1 MSEHEGEWNAW
12 RLKFCASHRV
22 RDFIPRVIVENS
34 LKVILDELIRYKQM
48 LAELV
53 KIRTSKAV
61 DRFLV
66 TPSFTNST
74 RVPPVLNSLDHVCCS
89 SGKFDVSFEA
99 EGMHGWKL
107 CESHEEKKKPNWYFS
122 RGITPSPNTGP
133 KQDHTSGSG
142 TFLGVLES
150 RSWFSDAVDFSFRRH
165 GDSSDRS
172 LKTLSV
178 LCFVHFTFFT

>member
-66 TPSFTNST
+66 TPSQT
-74 RVPPVLNSLDHVCCS
+74 
-89 SGKFDVSFEA
+89 
-99 EGMHGWKL
+99 
-107 CESHEEKKKPNWYFS
+107 
-122 RGITPSPNTGP
+122 
-133 KQDHTSGSG
+133 Q
-142 TFLGVLES
+142 LEY
-150 RSWFSDAVDFSFRRH
+150 RLF
-165 GDSSDRS
+165 
-172 LKTLSV
+172 
-178 LCFVHFTFFT
+178 